1 MSQMR
6 LGDGSTI
13 AVPPKGERRG
23 GGARDLLKRCRGG
36 GGGVIIECLILR
48 GDINSIETDTAGEAK
63 VMLCSV
69 PSADLPGQ
77 AKEPP
82 ACPVSCGID

>member
-1 MSQMR
+1 M
-6 LGDGSTI
+6 
-13 AVPPKGERRG
+13 PPKGERRG
-23 GGARDLLKRCRGG
+23 GWGASDLLKRCRGG
-36 GGGVIIECLILR
+36 AGGVIIECLILR

>member
-1 MSQMR
+1 M
-6 LGDGSTI
+6 
-13 AVPPKGERRG
+13 PPKGERRG
-23 GGARDLLKRCRGG
+23 GGQGTCWNAAAVARGG
-36 GGGVIIECLILR
+36 GIIECLILR